1 MKLSD
6 YVVNY
11 LVSLGTKDVFMVIGG
26 ACVHL
31 AHSLH
36 GRDDIRYICV
46 QHEQA
51 GAMAVEAYSRVTG
64 RLGAMVVTSGPGAT
78 NLVTGL
84 CGAWFDSIP
93 CILFTGQV
101 NTNEQKG
108 DRPVR
113 QVGFQETDIVSIV
126 RSITKYATLVN
137 RPETIR
143 YELEKATH
151 IARSGRAGPV
161 LLDIPLDV
169 QRAEIDPERLEPF
182 VPPASSNTPG
192 AADLRAEVEQ
202 CIPLIEAAE
211 RPVLIVGGGVRL
223 AGAEKEIRAAVD
235 LLGFP
240 VVVSWSGFDLIPYKH
255 PLYVGQFGVYGS
267 RAANFAVQNSDLVL
281 SVGSRLDT
289 RQTGGKPETFAR
301 GARKIL
307 VDIDPGELHK
317 RRGLEPD
324 LAIVADAEAFLRAL
338 IDALPGVRRRNIE
351 PWILRTQSWK
361 SRYPTVQPEYS
372 SLKEKVS
379 PYVFVQTLSEELS
392 EDAVVIADC
401 GANLTWTIQSFQ
413 VKEGQRV
420 FSTFGN
426 SPMGYA
432 YAASMGAAVALGKP
446 IICLIGD
453 GGFQLNIQELQTVYH
468 YNLPVK
474 AFILN
479 NRSYGII
486 KQFQDLYM
494 GSLYVGSGYGY
505 SCPDFVKVAQAYGIP
520 ARSITNHAE
529 MRAAIRQVLAK
540 PGPVVC
546 DVVLDEKS
554 RLLPRLEFGKPIE
567 DQTPYL
573 PRDEFLANMIVE
585 PLREEKSHV

>member
-6 YVVNY
+6 YVVDY
-11 LVSLGTKDVFMVIGG
+11 LVSLGTKDIFMVIGG
-26 ACVHL
+26 ACMHL

-36 GRDDIRYICV
+36 GRSDVRYVCV

-78 NLVTGL
+78 NLVTGI

-93 CILFTGQV
+93 CIFFTGQV
-101 NTNEQKG
+101 NANEQKG

-126 RSITKYATLVN
+126 RSITKYAALVN

-143 YELEKATH
+143 YELEKATYM
-151 IARSGRAGPV
+151 ARSGRAGPV

-169 QRAEIDPERLEPF
+169 QRAEIDPDRLEPF
-182 VPPASSNTPG
+182 VPPSSSNAPG
-192 AADLRAEVEQ
+192 ATDLRAEVEQ

-223 AGAEKEIRAAVD
+223 AGAEKEIRTAVD

-240 VVVSWSGFDLIPYKH
+240 VVVSWSGFDLIPYRH
-255 PLYVGQFGVYGS
+255 PLYAGQFGVYGS
-267 RAANFAVQNSDLVL
+267 RAANYTVQNSDLVL

-289 RQTGGKPETFAR
+289 RQTGGKRETFAR
-301 GARKIL
+301 GARKIM

-317 RRGLEPD
+317 GRGLEPD
-324 LAIVADAEAFLRAL
+324 LAIAADAKAFLRAL
-338 IDALPGVRRRNIE
+338 IDALPGARRRNLE
-351 PWILRTQSWK
+351 PWILRTHGWK
-361 SRYPTVQPEYS
+361 SRYPTVRPEYY
-372 SLKEKVS
+372 SLKEDVS
-379 PYVFVQTLSEELS
+379 PYVFVKTLSEELS
-392 EDAVVIADC
+392 EGEVVIADC
-401 GANLTWTIQSFQ
+401 GANLTWAIQSFE

-432 YAASMGAAVALGKP
+432 YAASMGAAVGLGKP

-453 GGFQLNIQELQTVYH
+453 GGFQLNIQELQTVCH
-468 YNLPVK
+468 YNIPVK

-486 KQFQDLYM
+486 KQFQELYM
-494 GSLYVGSGYGY
+494 GSLYVGSGFGY

-520 ARSITNHAE
+520 ARSIKNHAE
-529 MRAAIRQVLAK
+529 MRAVIRQVLAE

-554 RLLPRLEFGKPIE
+554 RLTPRLEFGKPIE
-567 DQTPYL
+567 DQIPYL

-585 PLREEKSHV
+585 PLGEEKSIA